1 MNPTITPSS
10 KKGFKKKFFHVLAKP
25 LNKVLRR
32 IYDYRL
38 RHTGVDANMI
48 VFQSKP
54 DYSDNA
60 KAYSEYL
67 AANHPEYEIYWI
79 LENAFLEID
88 GVQGRVTF
96 YHRKNKYD
104 LLSFSAYKMMATAQ
118 YVFATHGYA
127 IPYSYKRA
135 GQQYIHLG
143 HGCGYKG
150 KSYRDGHRSFDKGLV
165 VGNLFIKT
173 QADYWG
179 APEDAMMPVGYP
191 RFDWMLHPSQQ
202 AHDLLKQVSRQRD
215 TVIIWMPT
223 FRNSTTKISYK
234 ENAITAFPLMKDQH
248 DWEHLDACC
257 REKNVLL
264 IVKLHISQRSYDID
278 FSHLTNIMQMTNADF
293 EQAGVELYHFLPLAT
308 ALISDYS
315 SVSVDYLLTDKP
327 IAFALDDYQQYQDSR
342 GFAFDNPLDYMP
354 GHHLYQLDDLLT
366 FIGDVT
372 SGNDKY
378 AEERHRIRQIA
389 FKVSAHYCQDLTE
402 ALGL

>member
-1 MNPTITPSS
+1 MATAPS
-10 KKGFKKKFFHVLAKP
+10 KKSFKQKFFHILAKP
-25 LNKVLRR
+25 LNKILRR

-38 RHTGVDANMI
+38 RNAGVVADRI

-60 KAYSEYL
+60 KVFSEYL
-67 AANHPEYEIYWI
+67 TASHPEYEICWV
-79 LENAFLEID
+79 LENVYLEIND
-88 GVQGRVTF
+88 VQGRVTF
-96 YHRKNKYD
+96 FHRKNKYD
-104 LLSFSAYKMMATAQ
+104 LISFQAYRMMASAK
-118 YVFATHGYA
+118 YVFATHRFA
-127 IPYSYKRA
+127 IPLARKRK
-135 GQQYIHLG
+135 GQHYIYLG
-143 HGCGYKG
+143 HGCAYKG
-150 KSYRDGHRSFDKGLV
+150 KSYRDGHRFFDKGLV
-165 VGNLFIKT
+165 VGDLFIKP

-179 APEDAMMPVGYP
+179 ANDEDIISIGYP
-191 RFDWMLHPSQQ
+191 RFDWMLHPTQK
-202 AHDLLKQVSRQRD
+202 AYDLLRHIRQQRQA
-215 TVIIWMPT
+215 VIMWMPT
-223 FRNSTTKISYK
+223 FRNSITKISYG

-278 FSHLTNIMQMTNADF
+278 FSRLTNIMQMTNADF

-342 GFAFDNPLDYMP
+342 GFAFDNPLDCMP

-389 FKVSAHYCQDLTE
+389 FKESAHYCQDLTE